1 MQEKGGNEE
10 DDREREKLVYHA
22 ETRVLRNNQNVAV
35 TISNVYIFYS
45 KSYGKK
51 IETSCKWKAY

>member
-1 MQEKGGNEE
+1 MQEKGGNGE

-45 KSYGKK
+45 KSYGEKN
-51 IETSCKWKAY
+51 